1 VTLQAVDSSV
11 LSASGNIFTAPRNR
25 VYFGL
30 IGAPKRVTTEAK
42 PNVVRFGVYEFARH
56 RQELRKAGIR
66 IRLEG
71 QPLAILQMLLER
83 PGELVTREE
92 LQKNLWPADTFVD
105 FEHSLNAAVKRLRA
119 ALNDSADQ
127 PRYVETLAR
136 RGYRFIA
143 ILSAADAETGVAAS
157 IVAPTP
163 AMAQTPSIVRDRRV
177 WLIAIAVFV
186 LAVGGW
192 GWRQSRHR
200 LATPAVPAIRSLAV
214 LPFANLSGD
223 PSQEYIADG
232 MTEAFIG
239 RLSRIRDLRVI
250 SRTSIMRFKNT
261 QLAVPEI
268 AKALRVDAIV
278 EGSVIRE
285 GNRIRVQAQLIR
297 AATDE
302 HTWSEAYDREFRD
315 VLTLQSDVA
324 QTLAQ
329 QIQMQL
335 TPEQQARLRSSPSV
349 NPDAY
354 EAYLKGRFYED
365 SGTRSALKQAQG
377 YYGDAV
383 RKDPTFA
390 LAYAGLGDCYLDQG
404 AYRLV
409 PPQDAYRQ
417 GSVAIQKALQLDQ
430 SLGEAHGSL
439 GYLEWRYGWNW
450 QQAERELR
458 YAVELNPNS
467 MESHETLV
475 WYFSWSGR
483 RAEALAEVEKMRQ
496 LDPAYPFIPLQ
507 QSGIYYHQRDYK
519 SLVEAG
525 ETSVAAY
532 PNIWQSH
539 YFLAVGYEG
548 LGRRA
553 QAIPEYQRA
562 FELSEDDTDP
572 MAGVAHASAVAGKRI
587 EAEKILRELQT
598 QSKTRYVSPYMIAVI
613 YAGLGNKNEAF
624 EFLEK
629 AYKEKSPDLAY
640 FLKADLRIDALRS
653 DPRFQHLL
661 HRMNFPK

>member
-1 VTLQAVDSSV
+1 
-11 LSASGNIFTAPRNR
+11 
-25 VYFGL
+25 
-30 IGAPKRVTTEAK
+30 VTTQAK
-42 PNVVRFGVYEFARH
+42 PKVARFGVYEFAPH
-56 RQELRKAGIR
+56 TQELRKAGIR

-92 LQKNLWPADTFVD
+92 LQKKLWPTDTFVD

-143 ILSAADAETGVAAS
+143 LLNAAGAETG
-157 IVAPTP
+157 IVASVVPPTP
-163 AMAQTPSIVRDRRV
+163 AVAQTPSIARGRRV
-177 WLIAIAVFV
+177 WLIAIAVFA

-192 GWRQSRHR
+192 GWRQWRHR
-200 LATPAVPAIRSLAV
+200 FAVPAVPVIRSLAV
-214 LPFANLSGD
+214 LPLTNLSGD
-223 PSQEYIADG
+223 PSQEYVADG
-232 MTEAFIG
+232 MTEALIG

-250 SRTSIMRFKNT
+250 SRTSVMRFKNS

-278 EGSVIRE
+278 EGSVIRG
-285 GNRIRVQAQLIR
+285 GNRIRVHAQLIR

-302 HTWSEAYDREFRD
+302 HFWSEAYDREFRD
-315 VLTLQSDVA
+315 VLTLQSEVA
-324 QTLAQ
+324 QTVAQ
-329 QIQMQL
+329 QIQLQL
-335 TPEQQARLRSSPSV
+335 TPEQQAQLRSTPPV

-354 EAYLKGRFYED
+354 EAYLKGRFYEGL
-365 SGTRSALKQAQG
+365 STRATLKQAQG
-377 YYGDAV
+377 YYEEAA

-390 LAYAGLGDCYLDQG
+390 LAYVGLADCYLDLG

-417 GSVAIQKALQLDQ
+417 GSAAIHKALQLDKA
-430 SLGEAHGSL
+430 LGEAHGSL
-439 GYLEWRYGWNW
+439 GYLDWRYEWNW
-450 QQAERELR
+450 IEAERELR
-458 YAVELNPNS
+458 YAVELNANS

-475 WYFSWSGR
+475 WYLSWSGR
-483 RAEALAEVEKMRQ
+483 RSEALAEVEKMRQ
-496 LDPAYPFIPLQ
+496 LDPAYPFISLQ
-507 QSGIYYHQRDYK
+507 QAGVYYHQRDYT

-525 ETSVAAY
+525 QKSVTAY

-548 LGRRA
+548 SGRPA
-553 QAIPEYQRA
+553 QAIPEYRRGV
-562 FELSEDDTDP
+562 ELSEADTDP
-572 MAGVAHASAVAGKRI
+572 IAGVAHASALAGKRI

-598 QSKTRYVSPYMIAVI
+598 QSKTQYVSPYMIAVI
-613 YAGLGNKNEAF
+613 YASLGSKNKAF

-640 FLKADLRIDALRS
+640 FLKADLRIDPLRS
-653 DPRFQHLL
+653 DLRFQDLL

>member
-1 VTLQAVDSSV
+1 
-11 LSASGNIFTAPRNR
+11 
-25 VYFGL
+25 
-30 IGAPKRVTTEAK
+30 VTTQAK
-42 PNVVRFGVYEFARH
+42 PNIVRFGVYEFAFDT
-56 RQELRKAGIR
+56 QELRKAGIR

-92 LQKNLWPADTFVD
+92 LQKKLWPTDTFVD

-143 ILSAADAETGVAAS
+143 PLNAADTETGVAPS

-163 AMAQTPSIVRDRRV
+163 AVRQTPSIIRSGRV
-177 WLIAIAVFV
+177 WLIAIVMFAF
-186 LAVGGW
+186 AVGGW
-192 GWRQSRHR
+192 GWRQWRHR
-200 LATPAVPAIRSLAV
+200 FAVPAVPVIRSLAV
-214 LPFANLSGD
+214 LPLTNLSGD
-223 PSQEYIADG
+223 SSQEYIADG
-232 MTEAFIG
+232 MTEALIG

-250 SRTSIMRFKNT
+250 SRTSVMRFKNT

-285 GNRIRVQAQLIR
+285 GSRIRVHAQLIR

-302 HTWSEAYDREFRD
+302 HFWSEAYDREFRD

-324 QTLAQ
+324 QTVAQ

-335 TPEQQARLRSSPSV
+335 TPEQQARLRSSPVV

-354 EAYLKGRFYED
+354 EAYLKGRFYEEA
-365 SGTRSALKQAQG
+365 SGTLSALKQAQG
-377 YYGDAV
+377 YYEDAV

-390 LAYAGLGDCYLDQG
+390 LAYVGLADCYLEQG

-409 PPQDAYRQ
+409 SPKDAYRQ
-417 GSVAIQKALQLDQ
+417 GSAAIQKALQLDQ
-430 SLGEAHGSL
+430 ALGEAHGSL
-439 GYLEWRYGWNW
+439 GYLDWRYEWNW

-483 RAEALAEVEKMRQ
+483 RGEALAEVEKMRQ

-525 ETSVAAY
+525 KTSVAAY
-532 PNIWQSH
+532 PNGWQSH

-548 LGRRA
+548 SGRPA

-562 FELSEDDTDP
+562 FELSEADTDTT
-572 MAGVAHASAVAGKRI
+572 AALAHAYVAAGRRT
-587 EAEKILRELQT
+587 EAEKMLYELQT
-598 QSKTRYVSPYMIAVI
+598 QSKTRYVSPYMIGVI
-613 YAGLGNKNEAF
+613 YASLEDKEKAF

-629 AYKEKSPDLAY
+629 AYKEKSPDVAY
-640 FLKADLRIDALRS
+640 FLKADLRIDPLRS
-653 DPRFQHLL
+653 DLRFQDLL

>member
-1 VTLQAVDSSV
+1 
-11 LSASGNIFTAPRNR
+11 
-25 VYFGL
+25 
-30 IGAPKRVTTEAK
+30 VTTQAK
-42 PNVVRFGVYEFARH
+42 PEVARFGVYEFAPH
-56 RQELRKAGIR
+56 TQELRKAGIR

-92 LQKNLWPADTFVD
+92 LQKELWPTDTFVD

-143 ILSAADAETGVAAS
+143 PLNAAGAETG
-157 IVAPTP
+157 IVASVVPPTP
-163 AMAQTPSIVRDRRV
+163 AVAQTPSNARGRRV
-177 WLIAIAVFV
+177 WLIAIAVFA

-192 GWRQSRHR
+192 GWRQWRYR
-200 LATPAVPAIRSLAV
+200 FAVPAVPVIRSLAV
-214 LPFANLSGD
+214 LPLTNLSGD
-223 PSQEYIADG
+223 PSQEYVADG
-232 MTEAFIG
+232 MTEALIG

-250 SRTSIMRFKNT
+250 SRTSVMRFKNS

-285 GNRIRVQAQLIR
+285 RNRIRVHAQLIR

-302 HTWSEAYDREFRD
+302 HFWSEAYDREFRD
-315 VLTLQSDVA
+315 VLTLQSEVA
-324 QTLAQ
+324 QTVAQ
-329 QIQMQL
+329 QIQLQL
-335 TPEQQARLRSSPSV
+335 TPEQQAQLRSTPPV

-354 EAYLKGRFYED
+354 EAYLKGRFYEGL
-365 SGTRSALKQAQG
+365 STRAALKQAQG
-377 YYGDAV
+377 YYEEAA

-390 LAYAGLGDCYLDQG
+390 LAYVGLADCYLDLG

-417 GSVAIQKALQLDQ
+417 GSAAIHKALQLDQ
-430 SLGEAHGSL
+430 ALGEAHGSL
-439 GYLEWRYGWNW
+439 GYLDWRYEWNW
-450 QQAERELR
+450 TEAERELR
-458 YAVELNPNS
+458 YAVELNANS

-475 WYFSWSGR
+475 WYLSWSGR
-483 RAEALAEVEKMRQ
+483 RSEALAEVEKMRQ
-496 LDPAYPFIPLQ
+496 LDPAYPFISLQ
-507 QSGIYYHQRDYK
+507 QAGVYYHQRDYT

-525 ETSVAAY
+525 QKSVTAY
-532 PNIWQSH
+532 PNSWQSH

-548 LGRRA
+548 SGRPA
-553 QAIPEYQRA
+553 QAIPEYRRGV
-562 FELSEDDTDP
+562 ELSEADTDP
-572 MAGVAHASAVAGKRI
+572 MAGVAHASALAGKRI

-598 QSKTRYVSPYMIAVI
+598 QSKTQYVSPYMIAVI
-613 YAGLGNKNEAF
+613 YADLGNKNKAF

-640 FLKADLRIDALRS
+640 FLKADLRIDPLRS
-653 DPRFQHLL
+653 DLRFQDLL